1 MDNSNSII
9 RTEKPFCLQDG
20 ENMIATERVHPSR
33 IIILALFTATLI
45 DLILLTDGL
54 TVTLLKF
61 HGIGESYWTA
71 ITIIEKIFI
80 GVLAFLMINSLILES
95 TTRYILTDRRFV
107 NQGRIIF
114 GLLTTEIELKNCID
128 TYVKQDRFERKR
140 GFGTLTIYTN
150 DECTL
155 EAPNI
160 RNIKS
165 FNKKLL
171 YQLLKNN
178 INLK

>member
-20 ENMIATERVHPSR
+20 ENMIATERVHPSG
-33 IIILALFTATLI
+33 IIVFALVTALLI
-45 DLILLTDGL
+45 SLIFLKDSL

-61 HGIGESYWTA
+61 HGIGESYWTT
-71 ITIIEKIFI
+71 INIIEKMLFSAFI
-80 GVLAFLMINSLILES
+80 FLMINSLILES

-107 NQGRIIF
+107 NQGRSIV
-114 GLLTTEIELKNCID
+114 GLLTTEIELENCID
-128 TYVKQDRFERKR
+128 TYVKQGPFEHKH
-140 GFGTLTIYTN
+140 GFGTLIIYTN

-160 RNIKS
+160 QNIES

-171 YQLLKNN
+171 YQLLQNN
-178 INLK
+178 INLE